1 MTLTIEQLVIPQ
13 TLDDSHGDDFIR
25 AMEILNEVEA
35 LTYGTPDLA
44 YASEEELP
52 YFHDTF
58 YRMRLLVARVDGE
71 IVGVTRYET
80 GTDDEADT
88 SWIGAL
94 VLPAYR
100 RQGIGSALIRG
111 LEDFARA
118 DERPKAV
125 VYHGVVDL
133 PGEQLV
139 PPTGSGSVPADD
151 AAVRFLLKH
160 GCRLEQVERLS
171 RLALPVPDL
180 QLRLAAAIAETGADY
195 RLQHWIGPTPERW
208 LEDIAVLGNRMSTDA
223 PSAGL
228 EEPEETWTVER
239 VLAADERDKAS
250 PRSRFVAAAEH
261 VSTGR
266 LAGFTVL
273 SVPRQPE
280 RSVAQYATLVLRE
293 HRGHRLGMLLKV
305 ANLVQLE
312 EHSGGHPSV
321 TTFNA
326 EENRHMLSVNEALG
340 FVPIA
345 SEGAWRKDL
354 GE

>member
-1 MTLTIEQLVIPQ
+1 MTVTIEELVIPR
-13 TLDDSHGDDFIR
+13 TLDGAGGDEFAR
-25 AMEILNEVEA
+25 AMEILNEIEA
-35 LTYGTPDLA
+35 VTYGTADLS
-44 YASEEELP
+44 YAADEELP
-52 YFHDTF
+52 HYHDEF
-58 YRMRLLVARVDGE
+58 RRLRLLVARVDGE

-80 GTDDEADT
+80 GTDDAADT
-88 SWIGAL
+88 AWICAL
-94 VLPAYR
+94 VLSGYR

-125 VYHGVVDL
+125 VYHGAVDL
-133 PGEQLV
+133 PGEKLV

-160 GCRLEQVERLS
+160 GYRLEQVERVS
-171 RLALPVPDL
+171 RLPLPLIDL
-180 QLRLAAAIAETGADY
+180 DARLTTATAETGPDY
-195 RLQHWIGPTPERW
+195 RLHYWIGRTPEQW

-239 VLAADERDKAS
+239 VVAADARDAAS
-250 PRSRFVAAAEH
+250 PRTRYVVAAEH
-261 VSTGR
+261 VASGR

-273 SVPRQPE
+273 SVPRQHD
-280 RSVAQYATLVLRE
+280 RSAVQYATLVMRE
-293 HRGHRLGMLLKV
+293 HRGRRLGMLLKV
-305 ANLVQLE
+305 ANLVHLRD
-312 EHSGGHPSV
+312 HSGEHPSV
-321 TTFNA
+321 ITFNA
-326 EENRHMLSVNEALG
+326 EENRHMLRVNEALG

-354 GE
+354 DS

>member
-1 MTLTIEQLVIPQ
+1 MSATFEELAIPR
-13 TLDDSHGDDFIR
+13 TLDSAGGGDFVR
-25 AMEILNEVEA
+25 AMEILNEIEA
-35 LTYGTPDLA
+35 VTYGTPDLA
-44 YASEEELP
+44 YAPEEELP
-52 YFHDTF
+52 YFHDKF
-58 YRMRLLVARVDGE
+58 HRLRLLVARVDSE

-88 SWIGAL
+88 AWICAL
-94 VLPAYR
+94 VLPEYR
-100 RQGIGSALIRG
+100 RRGIGSGLIRG

-118 DERPKAV
+118 DGRPKAV
-125 VYHGVVDL
+125 VYHGAVDL
-133 PGEQLV
+133 PGEKLV

-160 GCRLEQVERLS
+160 GYRLEQVERLS
-171 RLALPVPDL
+171 RLALPVADL
-180 QLRLAAAIAETGADY
+180 DARLAAAMADTGPDY
-195 RLQHWIGPTPERW
+195 RLQYWIGPTPEEWR
-208 LEDIAVLGNRMSTDA
+208 EDVAILGNRMSTDA

-239 VLAADERDKAS
+239 VIAADERDKTS
-250 PRSRFVAAAEH
+250 PRTRYVAAAEH
-261 VSTGR
+261 VPTGR

-280 RSVAQYATLVLRE
+280 RSVAQFATLVMRE
-293 HRGHRLGMLLKV
+293 HRGHKLGMLLKV
-305 ANLVQLE
+305 ANLKQLE
-312 EHSGGHPSV
+312 ERAGAHPSV

-326 EENRHMLSVNEALG
+326 EENRHMLNVNEALG

-354 GE
+354 EP